1 MPKLLS
7 RSAVLDL
14 VVPPM
19 EGADPQEPVI
29 FAVKLPEEDLAAYGL
44 LAALNQA
51 DFADMGS
58 PTQITV
64 HVQLGNTLGEDFRY
78 DEDEDDD
85 DFPQ

>member
-29 FAVKLPEEDLAAYGL
+29 FAVKLDEEDLATYGL
-44 LAALNQA
+44 LTALNQA
-51 DFADMGS
+51 DYADMGS

-64 HVQLGNTLGEDFRY
+64 TVGPGNTLGEDFRY